1 MVFIGRME
9 DTKHSL
15 VFSSTNETLIF
26 QAVHPN
32 QRQRK
37 ARLCLHVPM

>member
-1 MVFIGRME
+1 MVFTGRME
-9 DTKHSL
+9 DTRHSL
-15 VFSSTNETLIF
+15 VFSSTNETLIL

-32 QRQRK
+32 QRQIK